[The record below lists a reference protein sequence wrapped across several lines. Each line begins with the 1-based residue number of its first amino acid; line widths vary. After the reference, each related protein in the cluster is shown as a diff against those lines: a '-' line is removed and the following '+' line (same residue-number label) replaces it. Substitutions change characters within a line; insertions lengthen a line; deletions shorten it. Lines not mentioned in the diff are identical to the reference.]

1 VPSVAVSDT
10 PVPDSSSAAGL
21 FQERVAEGPTE
32 YNQIEVSV
40 EPNSIDRN
48 WILRDSRLRTSH
60 KS

>member
-1 VPSVAVSDT
+1 MPSVEVSDN

-21 FQERVAEGPTE
+21 FPAWVGEGRTE

-40 EPNSIDRN
+40 EQNSIDRN
-48 WILRDSRLRTSH
+48 WIPRDSRLRTSH